1 MCNVIRTRFIVKN
14 VVTFLISM
22 AYNSPNEFSLCLPDY
37 QLHCL
42 NFVTIDL
49 AHKNLLEGMLLSP
62 SLEFFLL
69 SEGRQV
75 PSPPLSNANIYI
87 TIMMQ

>member
-1 MCNVIRTRFIVKN
+1 MCNDIRTRFIVKN

-42 NFVTIDL
+42 NFVTINL
-49 AHKNLLEGMLLSP
+49 AHKNLLEGILMSP
-62 SLEFFLL
+62 SFKEFFYSQRDDKSL
-69 SEGRQV
+69 
-75 PSPPLSNANIYI
+75 PPLSNADIYI

>member
-1 MCNVIRTRFIVKN
+1 MCNDIRTRFIVKN

-22 AYNSPNEFSLCLPDY
+22 AYNSPNKFSLCLPDY

-49 AHKNLLEGMLLSP
+49 AHKNLLEGMLMSP
-62 SLEFFLL
+62 SFKEFFYTT
-69 SEGRQV
+69 S
-75 PSPPLSNANIYI
+75 PFPPLSNANIYI
-87 TIMMQ
+87 AIMMQ

>member
-22 AYNSPNEFSLCLPDY
+22 AYNSLNKFSLCLPDY

-42 NFVTIDL
+42 NFVTINL
-49 AHKNLLEGMLLSP
+49 AHKNLLEGILMSP
-62 SLEFFLL
+62 SFKEFFTLRGTT
-69 SEGRQV
+69 S
-75 PSPPLSNANIYI
+75 PFPPLSNANIYI